1 MNSWR
6 NLVVKTDCSIIDVMK
21 VLQNHVQFAV
31 VVDEN
36 MKLLG
41 SVTDGDVR
49 RGILN
54 GIPLNDKIE
63 LIMNKNPK
71 TVSGKMSKKQME
83 EFLKKNTVDRISHIP
98 VVNDAGMLIDVFSR
112 EEISSSL
119 IKLNP
124 VVIMAGGLGKRLGEL
139 TTNCPKPLLEVGGK
153 PILLTILE
161 CFMEYGFRD
170 FYFSVNYKSEMIK
183 EYFGNGEKWD
193 ISITYIEESKPLG
206 TAGCLGLIDLKSKE
220 PIIVM
225 NGDLLTKVNLSNLL
239 DFHNTNS
246 NAVTMCVK
254 KYHFQVPYGV
264 INTEGDII
272 TSISEKPVFDFFVN
286 AGIYVIS
293 PEVMKLVPH
302 DDYFDMTTLV
312 SKVLD
317 NKEKAGVFPLHEYW
331 QDIGQR
337 EDFNKA
343 MVEYTEVFNKIR
355 NIR

>member
-6 NLVVKTDCSIIDVMK
+6 NIVVKRDCSIIDVMK
-21 VLQNHVQFAV
+21 VLQDFVQFAV

-36 MKLLG
+36 SKLIG

-54 GIPLNDKIE
+54 GIPLQDKVE

-71 TVSGKMSKKQME
+71 TVSGKMNKKQME
-83 EFLKKNTVDRISHIP
+83 EFLKKNTVDRISHVP
-98 VVNDAGMLIDVFSR
+98 VVNEDGVLIDVFSR
-112 EEISSSL
+112 EEISNSL

-153 PILLTILE
+153 PILQTILE
-161 CFMEYGFRD
+161 CFMEYGFKD
-170 FYFSVNYKSEMIK
+170 FYLSVNYKSEMIK
-183 EYFGNGEKWD
+183 DYFGDGEKWNVS
-193 ISITYIEESKPLG
+193 ISYIEETKPLG
-206 TAGCLGLIDLKSKE
+206 TSGCLGLIDLKTKE

-225 NGDLLTKVNLSNLL
+225 NGDLLTKVNFSNLL
-239 DFHNTNS
+239 EFHNSNS

-264 INTEGDII
+264 INTEGDVI
-272 TSISEKPVFDFFVN
+272 TSISEKPVYDFFVN

-293 PEVMKLVPH
+293 PEVLRLVPKNE
-302 DDYFDMTTLV
+302 YFDMTTLV
-312 SKVLD
+312 SKVLEGQ
-317 NKEKAGVFPLHEYW
+317 EKAGVFPLHEYW

-343 MVEYTEVFNKIR
+343 VVEYTEIFN
-355 NIR
+355 NIRSIR